1 MVMIKRNITRAGE
14 LWQIVDRQLGQTRW
28 LAGDDFTMGDVPL
41 GILPTP
47 GWSCRLAKVGLE
59 HCRPKLAN
67 VWRWYD
73 QLQAMQNYRDIVAI
87 GLT

>member
-1 MVMIKRNITRAGE
+1 
-14 LWQIVDRQLGQTRW
+14 
-28 LAGDDFTMGDVPL
+28 MGDVPL
-41 GILPTP
+41 GILAYTWMELP
-47 GWSCRLAKVGLE
+47 LAKVGLA

-73 QLQAMQNYRDIVAI
+73 QLQAMKNYRDIVAI